1 MNAADNDAA
10 PTYYLY
16 CIVPLSQLFD
26 QSGSE
31 TYLPTRVEAK
41 ELVATVP
48 CDTGKYKP
56 QVDDDCIKEKFE
68 QKENLS
74 IVAVALVLRPKISFV
89 EAGRKKQ
96 PIQCTTE
103 YFFYFFFLVEL

>member
-74 IVAVALVLRPKISFV
+74 IVAVALVLRPKIS
-89 EAGRKKQ
+89 
-96 PIQCTTE
+96 
-103 YFFYFFFLVEL
+103 LVERAAKNNRYNARLNIFYIFSWILS